1 MTARRIDETAPG
13 SLPAARFGVR
23 LAGVAVAMPA
33 GTAMEF
39 VADAAIYPLPLAPA
53 RVAGLMQLRGY
64 PLVVLD
70 ASLNPQA
77 GGGTTRHDVLV
88 LGQPPQAAAL
98 LVDDPPQALPDGAW
112 RAAGGAPPDCAFA
125 SALQAGSAGVSQAG
139 ARPGGEVPIAE
150 RARGVERWHEI
161 DPAQLFDALMRS

>member
-1 MTARRIDETAPG
+1 MTARGIDETGPG
-13 SLPAARFGVR
+13 PLPATRFGVR

-39 VADAAIYPLPLAPA
+39 VADAAIHPLPLAPA
-53 RVAGLMQLRGY
+53 RIAGLMQLRGH

-70 ASLNPQA
+70 ASPHPQA
-77 GGGTTRHDVLV
+77 VGATTRHDVLV

-112 RAAGGAPPDCAFA
+112 RAARGAPPDCAFA
-125 SALQAGSAGVSQAG
+125 SALRAGAAGASQAVARAAGEAPSAG
-139 ARPGGEVPIAE
+139 
-150 RARGVERWHEI
+150 RARGVESWHEI